1 MAYKADEATLQ
12 RLSNTNN
19 PKDFL
24 PLTTTSE
31 TTMPWN
37 PFSVCEI
44 PHGGSVSCCGMTKK
58 GEPCKNSVKFQDTKT
73 GHERLTT
80 LAREPFDLSTLQSK
94 LYDIA
99 RVFLCARWHRQR
111 QADQVGQQWYEAA
124 VRNQARVPR
133 GSRVAAPS
141 IAHPGQRQMS
151 TVSRSRP
158 ASGNTDRSPN
168 RLRQDPPVP
177 LSTNPEPVQPFNP
190 FVTSTMLRTNSVPWH
205 VSPAQPAILT
215 SVANVWA
222 GVQDLTLKDLT
233 LSDEATTPS
242 VYFVPRMNLA
252 NESVILRCQCKALS
266 HLACAEEWLEK
277 RSTGFRTSCY
287 ALVRPIRVQ
296 SSDAETRHI
305 HTATESS
312 AERELATIRNS
323 SPNDPSR
330 SQLGQRSVGPQG
342 RSVEQS
348 VENGPR
354 RSARLGAHLPRGPST
369 SAPPRRSTRLN
380 STRR

>member
-1 MAYKADEATLQ
+1 
-12 RLSNTNN
+12 
-19 PKDFL
+19 
-24 PLTTTSE
+24 
-31 TTMPWN
+31 
-37 PFSVCEI
+37 
-44 PHGGSVSCCGMTKK
+44 MTKK
-58 GEPCKNSVKFQDTKT
+58 GEPCKNSVKFQDTKI
-73 GHERLTT
+73 GHERLTA

-94 LYDIA
+94 LCDIA
-99 RVFLCARWHRQR
+99 RVFLCARWPPQR
-111 QADQVGQQWYEAA
+111 QADQVGQRWYEAA
-124 VRNQARVPR
+124 IRNQARVPH
-133 GSRVAAPS
+133 GPRVAAPS

-151 TVSRSRP
+151 SVSRSRP
-158 ASGNTDRSPN
+158 ASGNTDRSPHG
-168 RLRQDPPVP
+168 LRQDPPVP
-177 LSTNPEPVQPFNP
+177 PSTNPEPVQPFNP

-215 SVANVWA
+215 SVANIWA

-233 LSDEATTPS
+233 LSDQVDDIHCVFCLAEDEG
-242 VYFVPRMNLA
+242 LA

-277 RSTGFRTSCY
+277 RSAGLKRHAVCD
-287 ALVRPIRVQ
+287 ALIRPLRVQ

-305 HTATESS
+305 HTASESS

-330 SQLGQRSVGPQG
+330 SQPRQRSVGPQG

-369 SAPPRRSTRLN
+369 SAPPRRSARQN
-380 STRR
+380 FSRR